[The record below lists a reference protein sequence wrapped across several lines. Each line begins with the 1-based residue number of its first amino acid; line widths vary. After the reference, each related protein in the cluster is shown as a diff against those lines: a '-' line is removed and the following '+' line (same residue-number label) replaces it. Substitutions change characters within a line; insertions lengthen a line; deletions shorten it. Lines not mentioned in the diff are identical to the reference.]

1 MATDGQQG
9 CEAAESASPRSRIAR
24 YDEYFDQRTFSIVY
38 RKTSKPTKKLNHKK
52 PVLIVRR
59 IIDEKG
65 RHVATEID
73 IRSLALCEV
82 LTEIH
87 KDVDGLELMRS
98 APVSFYLI
106 ISRWL
111 FPSVIPSL
119 LFFSYDGLKER
130 LEKEMLK
137 DPRDEALIADV
148 NVAIQYIQEDHAGN
162 FADLQ
167 SLTADQSITFDLLW
181 ALFPANTS
189 VFNHHQYTEQRR
201 ILKAQRFLMRT
212 REDRSVYAEITCD
225 IIVNDGNTFGIAQEP
240 IEIDAFKGTRKI
252 YELPVFPLRF
262 YRDQDALR
270 EHAIQ
275 RGRKFAGLAA
285 HAYGEIS
292 GPALSEVVTAQD
304 KIQFRKFNTYGR
316 VMIDPA
322 GFRVFQ
328 PNCSFNLT
336 VYRRLNCD
344 ELTDEQHMICT
355 PVVLGF
361 CFGVKQWGGF
371 ALDRLQDIV
380 WSQESF
386 NSLVLGS
393 KQKSLIHALVKQHEL
408 RASQF
413 DDIVQGKGKGLV
425 GLLAGPPGCG
435 KTLTA
440 EAVAEVTRRPL
451 YCVSAGELGTDA
463 KDVDKALIQILEL
476 AQTWKAVLLLD
487 EADVF
492 LYQRN
497 SNDVIRNALVSIFLR
512 QLEYYQGILFLT
524 TNMIAQCDLAFE
536 SRIHF
541 TVHFPQLNESSR
553 RQIWKTFIAKT
564 PHVGSITDDEIN
576 ALAKEHMNGRQI
588 KNTISTAQ
596 SISLDQN
603 LPLSAEHIRTVLEVA
618 RDWSKAREEQ
628 NLGNQITTL
637 I

>member
-1 MATDGQQG
+1 MATDEQKSQQG
-9 CEAAESASPRSRIAR
+9 CEVAEAALPRSRIAR
-24 YDEYFDQRTFSIVY
+24 YDEYFDQRTFATVY

-59 IIDEKG
+59 IIDHKG
-65 RHVATEID
+65 RHVQTEID

-82 LTEIH
+82 LTAIH

-98 APVSFYLI
+98 APVCE
-106 ISRWL
+106 
-111 FPSVIPSL
+111 PEL
-119 LFFSYDGLKER
+119 LFFSYDGLKDR
-130 LEKEMLK
+130 LEKEMSK
-137 DPRDEALIADV
+137 DPRDEALIADI

-167 SLTADQSITFDLLW
+167 SLIADQSITFDLLW
-181 ALFPANTS
+181 ALFPANTL

-201 ILKAQRFLMRT
+201 ILKAQRFLI
-212 REDRSVYAEITCD
+212 RERKDRSVYAEITCD
-225 IIVNDGNTFGIAQEP
+225 IVVNDGNIFGIAQEP

-262 YRDQDALR
+262 YHDQGALC

-275 RGRKFAGLAA
+275 RGRKFAGLVA

-292 GPALSEVVTAQD
+292 GPALREVVTAQD

-336 VYRRLNCD
+336 VYRRLNRD

-361 CFGVKQWGGF
+361 CFGVKEWGGF
-371 ALDRLQDIV
+371 ALDRLQDIA

-386 NSLVLGS
+386 DSLVLGP
-393 KQKSLIHALVKQHEL
+393 KQKSLIHALVKQHESQT
-408 RASQF
+408 SQF

-451 YCVSAGELGTDA
+451 YYVSAGELGTDA
-463 KDVDKALIQILEL
+463 KAVDKALIQILEL
-476 AQTWKAVLLLD
+476 AQKWKAVLLLD

-492 LYQRN
+492 LYQRS

-564 PHVGSITDDEIN
+564 AGAGSITDDEID
-576 ALAKEHMNGRQI
+576 ALAKESMNGRQI

-596 SISLDQN
+596 SISFDQN
-603 LPLSAEHIRTVLEVA
+603 SPLSAEHIRTVLEVA
-618 RDWSKAREEQ
+618 RDWSKARGEQ
-628 NLGNQITTL
+628 SLENQITTL